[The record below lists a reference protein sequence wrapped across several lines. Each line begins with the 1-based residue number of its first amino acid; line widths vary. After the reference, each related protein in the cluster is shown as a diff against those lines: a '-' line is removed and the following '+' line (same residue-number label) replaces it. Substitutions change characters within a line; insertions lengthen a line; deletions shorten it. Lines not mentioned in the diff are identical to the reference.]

1 MRVGVTWLL
10 WSALF
15 LLRLCPRTSSGC
27 ASHQGDQG
35 GGVMASDQGQW
46 MEDGGDSLYPHVLG
60 QSCPAGPEEFTLD
73 ITGIAVVH
81 ILS

>member
-1 MRVGVTWLL
+1 
-10 WSALF
+10 
-15 LLRLCPRTSSGC
+15 
-27 ASHQGDQG
+27 
-35 GGVMASDQGQW
+35 MASDQGQW

-73 ITGIAVVH
+73 ITKIAVVH